1 MTTPI
6 TVNKDL
12 FDITLT
18 DFNQQKVSLDIYRDK
33 KLCIF
38 MWASWWVCR
47 AQLPVWQKTYKELF
61 TEDDSVE
68 FLSIAMDAIYQDK
81 VKHFHQSAKA
91 EFTTLIDTD
100 NSLSKLMGFKV
111 VPNILLIN
119 SYGEL
124 EYWKFGK
131 ADIRNSYYKNLLKT
145 WLSGKK
151 LNILPKDDFI
161 NANNQNH
168 QLSLGKFNEYVNKG
182 ILRVNEVRELEL
194 DNMIVRKQLW
204 AKENPEKF
212 YQGNIDSDWQ
222 KNNLE
227 KGIWRIIFIIQYNP

>member
-6 TVNKDL
+6 SVNNDL
-12 FDITLT
+12 FDINLI
-18 DFNQQKVSLDIYRDK
+18 DLNQQKVSLNSYKGK

-61 TEDDSVE
+61 ADDDNVE
-68 FLSIAMDAIYQDK
+68 FLSVAMDAIYHDK
-81 VKHFHQSAKA
+81 VKQFHQSAKA

-119 SYGEL
+119 SDGEL

-131 ADIRNSYYKNLLKT
+131 ADIRNSYYKNLIKR
-145 WLSGKK
+145 WISREKI
-151 LNILPKDDFI
+151 NILPKDNFI
-161 NANNQNH
+161 NASNQNH
-168 QLSLGKFNEYVNKG
+168 QLSLGKFNEYVNTG
-182 ILRVNEVRELEL
+182 NLRVNEVRGLEL

-222 KNNLE
+222 KQNLE
-227 KGIWRIIFIIQYNP
+227 KGI

>member
-1 MTTPI
+1 MTKLI
-6 TVNKDL
+6 SVNNDL
-12 FDITLT
+12 FDISLI
-18 DFNQQKVSLDIYRDK
+18 DLNQQKVYLNSYKGK

-47 AQLPVWQKTYKELF
+47 GQLPVWQKTYKELF
-61 TEDDSVE
+61 ADGGNVE
-68 FLSIAMDAIYQDK
+68 FLSVAMDAIYHDK
-81 VKHFHQSAKA
+81 VKQFHQSAKA

-119 SYGEL
+119 SDGEL

-131 ADIRNSYYKNLLKT
+131 ADIRNSYYKNLIKR
-145 WLSGKK
+145 WISMEKI
-151 LNILPKDDFI
+151 NILPKDNFI
-161 NANNQNH
+161 NASNQNH
-168 QLSLGKFNEYVNKG
+168 QLSLGKFNEYVNTG
-182 ILRVNEVRELEL
+182 NLRVNEVRGLEL

-222 KNNLE
+222 KQNLE
-227 KGIWRIIFIIQYNP
+227 KGI

>member
-1 MTTPI
+1 MTTLI
-6 TVNKDL
+6 SVNNDL
-12 FDITLT
+12 FDISLT
-18 DFNQQKVSLDIYRDK
+18 DLDQKKVSLNTYKGK

-61 TEDDSVE
+61 ADDDNVE
-68 FLSIAMDAIYQDK
+68 FLSVAMDAIYHDK
-81 VKHFHQSAKA
+81 VKQFHQSAKA

-119 SYGEL
+119 SDGEL

-131 ADIRNSYYKNLLKT
+131 ADIRNSYYKNLIKR
-145 WLSGKK
+145 WISREKI
-151 LNILPKDDFI
+151 NILPKDNFI
-161 NANNQNH
+161 NASNQNH
-168 QLSLGKFNEYVNKG
+168 QLSLGKFNEYVNTG
-182 ILRVNEVRELEL
+182 NLSVNEVRELEL

-222 KNNLE
+222 KQNLE
-227 KGIWRIIFIIQYNP
+227 KGI

>member
-6 TVNKDL
+6 SVNNDL
-12 FDITLT
+12 FDLSLIDL
-18 DFNQQKVSLDIYRDK
+18 NQQKVYLNSYKGK

-61 TEDDSVE
+61 TDDDNVE
-68 FLSIAMDAIYQDK
+68 FVSVAMDAIYHDK
-81 VKHFHQSAKA
+81 VKQFHQSAKA

-119 SYGEL
+119 SDGEL

-131 ADIRNSYYKNLLKT
+131 ADIRNSYYKNLIKR
-145 WLSGKK
+145 WISREKI
-151 LNILPKDDFI
+151 NILPKDNFI
-161 NANNQNH
+161 NASNQNH
-168 QLSLGKFNEYVNKG
+168 QLSLGKFNEYVNTG
-182 ILRVNEVRELEL
+182 NLRVNEVRGLEL

-222 KNNLE
+222 KQNLE
-227 KGIWRIIFIIQYNP
+227 KGI

>member
-6 TVNKDL
+6 SVNNVL
-12 FDITLT
+12 FDINLI
-18 DFNQQKVSLDIYRDK
+18 DLNQQKVSLNSYKGK

-61 TEDDSVE
+61 ADDDNVE
-68 FLSIAMDAIYQDK
+68 FLSVAMDAIYHDK
-81 VKHFHQSAKA
+81 VKQFHQSAKA

-119 SYGEL
+119 SDGEL

-131 ADIRNSYYKNLLKT
+131 ADIRNSYYKNLIKR
-145 WLSGKK
+145 WISREKI
-151 LNILPKDDFI
+151 NILPKDNFI
-161 NANNQNH
+161 NASNQNH
-168 QLSLGKFNEYVNKG
+168 QLSLGKFNEYVNTG
-182 ILRVNEVRELEL
+182 NLRVNEVRGLEL

-222 KNNLE
+222 KQNLE
-227 KGIWRIIFIIQYNP
+227 KGI

>member
-6 TVNKDL
+6 SVNNDL
-12 FDITLT
+12 FDINLI
-18 DFNQQKVSLDIYRDK
+18 DLNQQKVSLNNYKGK

-61 TEDDSVE
+61 ADDDNVE
-68 FLSIAMDAIYQDK
+68 FLSVAMDAIYHDK
-81 VKHFHQSAKA
+81 VKQFHQSAKA

-119 SYGEL
+119 SDGEL

-131 ADIRNSYYKNLLKT
+131 ADIRNSYYKNLIKR
-145 WLSGKK
+145 WISREKI
-151 LNILPKDDFI
+151 NILPKDNFI
-161 NANNQNH
+161 NASNQNH
-168 QLSLGKFNEYVNKG
+168 QLSLGKFNEYVNTG
-182 ILRVNEVRELEL
+182 NLRVNEVRGLEL

-222 KNNLE
+222 KQNLE
-227 KGIWRIIFIIQYNP
+227 KGI

>member
-6 TVNKDL
+6 SVNNDL
-12 FDITLT
+12 FDINLI
-18 DFNQQKVSLDIYRDK
+18 DLNQQKVSLDNYKGK

-38 MWASWWVCR
+38 MWASWWGCR

-61 TEDDSVE
+61 ADDDNVE
-68 FLSIAMDAIYQDK
+68 FVSVAMDAIYHDK
-81 VKHFHQSAKA
+81 VKQFHQSAKA

-119 SYGEL
+119 SDGEL

-131 ADIRNSYYKNLLKT
+131 ADIRNSYYKNLIKR
-145 WLSGKK
+145 WISREKI
-151 LNILPKDDFI
+151 NILPKDNFI
-161 NANNQNH
+161 NASNQNH
-168 QLSLGKFNEYVNKG
+168 QLSLGKFNEYVNTG
-182 ILRVNEVRELEL
+182 NLRVNEVRGLEL

-222 KNNLE
+222 KQNLE
-227 KGIWRIIFIIQYNP
+227 KGI

>member
-6 TVNKDL
+6 SVNNDL
-12 FDITLT
+12 FDINLI
-18 DFNQQKVSLDIYRDK
+18 DLNQQKVSLDSYKGK

-61 TEDDSVE
+61 ADDDNVE
-68 FLSIAMDAIYQDK
+68 FLSVAMDAIYHDK
-81 VKHFHQSAKA
+81 VKQFHQSAKA

-119 SYGEL
+119 SDGEL

-131 ADIRNSYYKNLLKT
+131 ADIRNSYYKNLIKR
-145 WLSGKK
+145 WISREKI
-151 LNILPKDDFI
+151 NILPKDNFI
-161 NANNQNH
+161 NASNQNH
-168 QLSLGKFNEYVNKG
+168 QLSLGKFNEYVNTG
-182 ILRVNEVRELEL
+182 NLRVNEVRGLEL

-222 KNNLE
+222 KQNLE
-227 KGIWRIIFIIQYNP
+227 KGI